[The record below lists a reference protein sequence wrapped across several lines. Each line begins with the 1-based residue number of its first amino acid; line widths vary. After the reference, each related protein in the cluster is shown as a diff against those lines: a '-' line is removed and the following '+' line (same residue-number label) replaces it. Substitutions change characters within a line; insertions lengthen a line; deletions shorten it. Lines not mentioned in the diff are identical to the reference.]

1 MDEINAFLMQ
11 HEALVRA
18 AAFIGVFGAMALA
31 EARWPRRARTLTRRQ
46 RWVPNLALV
55 ALDAAVVRLLFPA
68 AAVGFAA
75 LAAQQGWGLLNAW
88 PLPAWAAFA
97 LGVVALD
104 LAVYFQHVMFHAV
117 PALWRLHR
125 VHHAD
130 ADFDV
135 TTGLRFHP
143 LEIVL
148 SMLIKFAVI
157 AVTGAPVAAVV
168 VFEVV
173 LNGAAVFNHANLRL
187 PERVDRRLRWLL
199 VTPDMHRIH
208 HSMERAEADSN
219 YGFSVSWWDRLF
231 GTYRARARRPQ
242 EAMDI
247 GVRGI
252 TGGPDAV
259 SLAGMLRLPF
269 RGGAEAEGRGE
280 RLQTRS
286 EAA

>member
-1 MDEINAFLMQ
+1 MDEINAFLTR
-11 HEALVRA
+11 HDAVLRIG
-18 AAFIGVFGAMALA
+18 AFAVVFAAMALA
-31 EARWPRRARTLTRRQ
+31 EALWPCRPRLLGRRQ
-46 RWVPNLALV
+46 RWTPNLALV

-68 AAVGFAA
+68 AAVGFAT
-75 LAAQQGWGLLNAW
+75 LAAREGWGLLNAW
-88 PLPAWAAFA
+88 PVPPWAAFA
-97 LGVVALD
+97 LGFLALD

-148 SMLIKFAVI
+148 SLLIKFAVI
-157 AVTGAPVAAVV
+157 AVTGAPVAAVIA
-168 VFEVV
+168 FEIV
-173 LNGAAVFNHANLRL
+173 LNGAALFNHANLRL
-187 PERVDRRLRWLL
+187 RAAADRRLRWLL

-208 HSMERAEADSN
+208 HSMERVEADSN

-231 GTYRARARRPQ
+231 GTYRERARLPQ
-242 EAMDI
+242 ERMEI
-247 GVRGI
+247 GVRGL
-252 TGGPDAV
+252 TGGRDAV
-259 SLAGMLRLPF
+259 TLAGMLRLPF
-269 RGGAEAEGRGE
+269 RGDALPAGE
-280 RLQTRS
+280 RLPTRS